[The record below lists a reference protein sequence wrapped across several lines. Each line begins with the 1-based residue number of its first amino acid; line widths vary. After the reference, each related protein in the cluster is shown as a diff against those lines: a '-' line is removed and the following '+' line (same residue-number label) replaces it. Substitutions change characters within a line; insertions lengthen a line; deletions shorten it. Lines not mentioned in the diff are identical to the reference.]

1 MTLISRGKGCCKD
14 MDPQLV
20 QRGERGPAKGW
31 SCEVRPEPCE
41 LVS

>member
-20 QRGERGPAKGW
+20 QRGEGGPAM
-31 SCEVRPEPCE
+31 RME
-41 LVS
+41 L